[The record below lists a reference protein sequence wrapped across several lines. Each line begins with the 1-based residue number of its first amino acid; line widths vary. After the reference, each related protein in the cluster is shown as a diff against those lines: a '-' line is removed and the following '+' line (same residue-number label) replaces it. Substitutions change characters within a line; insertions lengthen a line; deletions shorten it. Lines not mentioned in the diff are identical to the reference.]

1 MAERKY
7 QNGQKVR
14 VKWMN
19 VFLTGTIRAF
29 NSHANFYDVH
39 IDSYRI
45 DSYRNEVIYTA
56 RELDQWNSGE
66 TWLQL

>member
-7 QNGQKVR
+7 KNGQKVR
-14 VKWMN
+14 VKWMD

-29 NSHANFYDVH
+29 NSNANFYDVH
-39 IDSYRI
+39 I

-66 TWLQL
+66 KWLQF